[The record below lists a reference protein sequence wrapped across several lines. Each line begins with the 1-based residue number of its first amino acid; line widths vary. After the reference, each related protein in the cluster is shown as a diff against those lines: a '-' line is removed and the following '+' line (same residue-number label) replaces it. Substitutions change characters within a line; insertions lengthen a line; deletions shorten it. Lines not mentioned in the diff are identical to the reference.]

1 MATDKKM
8 FAKII
13 PRTWVFLYSGKY
25 FAEGECMGGEFA
37 IANLLYLLSTNTS

>member
-8 FAKII
+8 FAQII
-13 PRTWVFLYSGKY
+13 PRTWVFLYKDKY
-25 FAEGECMGGEFA
+25 FAGEGMGGEFA